1 MITDI
6 LLYISIICVFIS
18 LIQACISDYKTR
30 TVDPKIW
37 RPAAFI
43 GIPTGILAFCLKLI
57 GNEIIVPSLI
67 LSIASVL
74 LVIIITVIMAN
85 IKDPFYNPVECE
97 QCHYKFTKSIEAD
110 KCPKCNY
117 VSAKAILGGADMI
130 AIDIILITSFYIS
143 QSFIMTFVFSF
154 MIVSAITI
162 LISTIKVKNKLNYRI
177 PLIIPITIGYAMTL
191 GLIFMS
197 IDVLSKIPKFI

>member
-1 MITDI
+1 MIADI
-6 LLYISIICVFIS
+6 LMVISIICVFIS

-43 GIPTGILAFCLKLI
+43 GMPVGIFAFCLKLI

-74 LVIIITVIMAN
+74 LVIIVTVIMAN
-85 IKDPFYNPVECE
+85 IKDPFYNPIECE
-97 QCHYKFTKSIEAD
+97 QCHYKFIKPIEAD
-110 KCPKCNY
+110 KCPNCNY
-117 VSAKAILGGADMI
+117 MSSKAILGGADMI

-143 QSFIMTFVFSF
+143 QLFIMTFIFSF
-154 MIVSAITI
+154 VVVSAITI
-162 LISTIKVKNKLNYRI
+162 FISSINVKDKLNYRI
-177 PLIIPITIGYAMTL
+177 PLIIPITIGYGMTL
-191 GLIFMS
+191 TFIFMS
-197 IDVLSKIPKFI
+197 IDILSKIPKFI